1 MLEIKL
7 YPLPL
12 TWLESSNPTIKGM
25 MEENSWK
32 NRSNW
37 YHVRQIVQLDWSK
50 TAKHFSVNSCGK
62 FTWKL
67 TWKIEASRQ
76 ASKQVNFSHEA
87 DTRYFSYFWAVIS
100 AMYVVLF
107 ILGKC
112 LLYSYQLLLIF
123 TEVWLYNFF
132 VSHDDFQMA
141 CFFLH
146 LTSQLVS
153 VKNKLLQCFMET
165 S

>member
-1 MLEIKL
+1 M
-7 YPLPL
+7 
-12 TWLESSNPTIKGM
+12 
-25 MEENSWK
+25 
-32 NRSNW
+32 
-37 YHVRQIVQLDWSK
+37 QLDWSK

-100 AMYVVLF
+100 AMHVVLF